1 MVLDVLV
8 HFRDRRVI
16 LYVLRMKIATSKL
29 DSDSLCAKGL
39 AGDAGPDGYAG
50 PPGFPGK

>member
-8 HFRDRRVI
+8 HFLGPRVT
-16 LYVLRMKIATSKL
+16 LYVLRMKIATSRI
-29 DSDSLCAKGL
+29 DIDSLRAQGL
-39 AGDAGPDGYAG
+39 SGDAGPDGYAG